1 MKSTNSQ
8 PVYGPEEW
16 DIDFSFDLD
25 LKLSDYL
32 LIAGYLLFVVPVA
45 LLVTLVATAYS
56 RLTGLLRGERD
67 EAAQQKANL
76 GLVSMISKLF

>member
-1 MKSTNSQ
+1 MKRTNCQ

-25 LKLSDYL
+25 LKFPDYL
-32 LIAGYLLFVVPVA
+32 LIAGYLLFVVPAA
-45 LLVTLVATAYS
+45 LLVTLAAAAFS
-56 RLTGLLRGERD
+56 WLTGLLHGERD